1 MRRPRFLF
9 WGFVMDIKV
18 VLTNADQQVVTT
30 MIRITVRKEIV
41 PQFLMFGGRLYQ
53 ITGRVVSVYFY
64 HEISSFE
71 VVECAAAAK
80 ID

>member
-1 MRRPRFLF
+1 MRRPRFF
-9 WGFVMDIKV
+9 VWGFVMDIKV
-18 VLTNADQQVVTT
+18 VLTNVDRKIITT
-30 MIRITVRKEIV
+30 MIRVTVRKEIV
-41 PQFLMFGGRLYQ
+41 PQFILFGGRLYQ
-53 ITGRVVSVYFY
+53 ITGRGVSAYFY

>member
-1 MRRPRFLF
+1 VRRPRFLF

-18 VLTNADQQVVTT
+18 VFTNADQQVVTT
-30 MIRITVRKEIV
+30 MIRVSVRKEIV
-41 PQFLMFGGRLYQ
+41 PQFFMFGGRLYQ
-53 ITGRVVSVYFY
+53 ITGRGVSAYFY

-71 VVECAAAAK
+71 VVECAAAK